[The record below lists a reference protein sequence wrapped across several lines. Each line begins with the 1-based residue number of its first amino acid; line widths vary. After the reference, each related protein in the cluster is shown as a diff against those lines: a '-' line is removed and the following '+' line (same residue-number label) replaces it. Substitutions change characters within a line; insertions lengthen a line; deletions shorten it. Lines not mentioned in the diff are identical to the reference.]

1 MYNACYSYLA
11 VDVINLCY
19 MIAGQ
24 IHQLAQVFIIVLI
37 QRLVNA

>member
-1 MYNACYSYLA
+1 MQNACHSHLA
-11 VDVINLCY
+11 VDVINLCN

-24 IHQLAQVFIIVLI
+24 IHQLAQVFIVVLI